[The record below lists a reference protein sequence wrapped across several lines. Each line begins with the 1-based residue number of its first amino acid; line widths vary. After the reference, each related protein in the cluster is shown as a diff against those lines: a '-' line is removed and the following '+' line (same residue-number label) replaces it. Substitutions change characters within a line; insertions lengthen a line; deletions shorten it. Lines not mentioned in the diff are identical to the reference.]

1 MMDNSIPVYN
11 VTVPITKS
19 ALTLSVRGDFHY
31 GTRGVDKD
39 EMVRVFK
46 REQDQHRGNQ
56 FVLYTGD
63 IVENNLN
70 SSVGHGYD
78 IEIRDPDD
86 QVKAMKDA
94 LIQVQRHLYGDAEF
108 KKVDMKSQRI
118 LSAGV
123 VGNHEYRTR
132 NTAGIWLQEQMY
144 LPAKI
149 MDMKVQGLINLKIV
163 NQKLRME
170 KTYRIYVSHRP
181 NNSNATSI
189 ELILRSSKKKK
200 ADVPADIYVF
210 GHYHRRLI
218 HPDGAYNQNGQF
230 KKVLYVVNP
239 SPIMYMEYADWAGFS
254 PLSSAWYVN
263 VYLPLD
269 QSSYAWGKV

>member
-1 MMDNSIPVYN
+1 MENSINIYN
-11 VTVPITKS
+11 ITVPITKS
-19 ALTLSVRGDFHY
+19 ALTLRVCGDFHY
-31 GTRGVDKD
+31 GLRGVSKD
-39 EMVRVFK
+39 ELIRVLE

-56 FVLYTGD
+56 FIVYPGD

-70 SSVGHGYD
+70 NSVGHGYD
-78 IEIRDPDD
+78 IEIRDPAE
-86 QVKAMKDA
+86 QVKDMRNV
-94 LIQVQRHLYGDAEF
+94 LIRLQKHLYGR
-108 KKVDMKSQRI
+108 SQFGKLHTNDPV

-123 VGNHEYRTR
+123 VGNHEYRSR
-132 NTAGIWLQEQMY
+132 NSAGIWLQEQMY
-144 LPAKI
+144 GPAKI
-149 MDMKVQGLINLKIV
+149 LDMRIQGLINLKIV
-163 NQKLRME
+163 NRKLHME

-189 ELILRSSKKKK
+189 ELILRSAKKKK
-200 ADVPADIYVF
+200 ADVQADVYVF

-218 HPDGAYNQNGQF
+218 HPDGAYDADGKF

-239 SPIMYMEYADWAGFS
+239 APIVYAEYADWAGFS

-269 QSSYAWGKV
+269 PQMYAWGKV